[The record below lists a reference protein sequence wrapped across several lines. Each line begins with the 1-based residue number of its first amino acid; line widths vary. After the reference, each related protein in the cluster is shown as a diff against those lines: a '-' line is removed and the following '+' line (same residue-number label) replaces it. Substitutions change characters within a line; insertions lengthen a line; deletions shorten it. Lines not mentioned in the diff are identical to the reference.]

1 MCGIAGRFNF
11 NASQPVDRE
20 RLRAMTTALA
30 HRGPD
35 ADGYYVDEGI
45 GLGHRRLSIIDLA
58 TGDQPLCNE
67 DGTIWTVFNGEI
79 YNFAE
84 IRRELESRGH
94 VFRTNTDT
102 EVIVHGYEQW
112 GPDAVT
118 RFRGM
123 FAIAVWDGPKRRL
136 LLFRDRLGVKPLY
149 YSLLSSGMVFGSEIK
164 ALLEDPDVPRD
175 WSAESLDAYLALQYV
190 PCPQTIYEA
199 VFKLPAAHYLIAE
212 PGRVS
217 IKRYWD
223 LQFTGTGDASRED
236 EYLDRLEQLLLE
248 SVKLRMISDV
258 PLGAFLS
265 GGIDS
270 SLVVSAMAKLSQASH
285 SRVVTTSVGFAE
297 GAFNELAYART
308 VATHLKTEAHE
319 RVVDP
324 DIRDLLPT
332 LAWHLDEPFADSSAV
347 PTYYVSKAAR
357 EHVTVALS
365 GDGGDEL
372 WAGYARHRVER
383 WELAARQWLGATG
396 SRITGRI
403 AERLPLA

>member
-1 MCGIAGRFNF
+1 MCGITGRFNF
-11 NASQPVDRE
+11 DPLRLVDRDV
-20 RLRAMTTALA
+20 LAAMTDAVA

-35 ADGYYVDEGI
+35 SAGYHVAPGI
-45 GLGHRRLSIIDLA
+45 GLGHRRLSIIDLS
-58 TGDQPLCNE
+58 TGDQPLSNE

-84 IRRELESRGH
+84 VRRELESRGH

-149 YSLLSSGMVFGSEIK
+149 YSLLSSGIVFGSEIK
-164 ALLEDPDVPRD
+164 ALLQDPDVPRD
-175 WSAESLDAYLALQYV
+175 WSAEALDAYLALQYV

-199 VFKLPAAHYLIAE
+199 VFKLPAAHYLVAE

-217 IKRYWD
+217 IRRYWD
-223 LQFTGTGDASRED
+223 LQFTGDGDESRES
-236 EYLDRLEQLLLE
+236 EYLDRLEALLFE
-248 SVKLRMISDV
+248 AVKLRMISDV

-270 SLVVSAMAKLSQASH
+270 SLVVAAMTKAST
-285 SRVVTTSVGFAE
+285 SRVVTT
-297 GAFNELAYART
+297 
-308 VATHLKTEAHE
+308 
-319 RVVDP
+319 
-324 DIRDLLPT
+324 
-332 LAWHLDEPFADSSAV
+332 
-347 PTYYVSKAAR
+347 
-357 EHVTVALS
+357 
-365 GDGGDEL
+365 
-372 WAGYARHRVER
+372 
-383 WELAARQWLGATG
+383 
-396 SRITGRI
+396 
-403 AERLPLA
+403 